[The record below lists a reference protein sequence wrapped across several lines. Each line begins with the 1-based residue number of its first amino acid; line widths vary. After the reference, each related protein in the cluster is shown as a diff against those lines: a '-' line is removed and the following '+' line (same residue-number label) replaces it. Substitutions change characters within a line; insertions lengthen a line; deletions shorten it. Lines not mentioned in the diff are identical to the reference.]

1 MLVKIFKIM
10 NNNQDEPSMYFL
22 KETMSQYKK
31 DKNQI
36 NLRDNLLKY
45 KEIQSKEEI
54 QKERDDK
61 LNDLGI
67 ED

>member
-1 MLVKIFKIM
+1 MENKYK
-10 NNNQDEPSMYFL
+10 ETESMIFL

-54 QKERDDK
+54 QKKRDDK
-61 LNDLGI
+61 LNDFGI
-67 ED
+67 EDLGL